1 MELRTLGSL
10 FLTERDFRRTKPLLL
25 LARSAQALTAYVERR
40 ARYADGLAL
49 LSSALEGQAAG
60 VLPEGVAAV
69 LRAHAAWLRHRT
81 GDHRGALELAESL
94 LSAGRDRGPEVAL
107 LAHKTVAASHF
118 RMGAYA
124 AAAAACEAAM
134 SLARAGGHDLAEP
147 EILEV
152 LGMTRCE
159 EGRFDDSRRLLS
171 QALVHYRA
179 RGDLF
184 GAASALYQLGNVYLN
199 LRQPEDARPLL
210 VEALQTA
217 RKAEAESLVPHID
230 YALGVASLELG
241 DFAGARDRLSRALF
255 AARRDGDASRQAA
268 ALSVLFRTAA
278 KAGDRASAK
287 RYLEEGLTIAVE
299 IRETPRVLKLLIYL
313 AEAWLA
319 AGVRLRDAERLLRLA
334 LSQPEVAHW
343 ARELAEDL
351 LSTAAVEAELAALRE
366 PARNGA
372 HAGNGRSKPA
382 PGAPAPP
389 LGAPAIT
396 LEEAVALA
404 LEHAAADA

>member
-1 MELRTLGSL
+1 HPRPPQ
-10 FLTERDFRRTKPLLL
+10 PLLPRATGPL
-25 LARSAQALTAYVERR
+25 VRRPRRPRGAGRRVRERPRRLAARRPARRGAPARAVGPGPYGVRR
-40 ARYADGLAL
+40 AEGPVRRRPGAAVVGARGAGGRGPAGGRRG
-49 LSSALEGQAAG
+49 SSAGARRLAPPPLWRPPG
-60 VLPEGVAAV
+60 
-69 LRAHAAWLRHRT
+69 
-81 GDHRGALELAESL
+81 GALELAESL

-334 LSQPEVAHW
+334 LSQSEVAHW

-351 LSTAAVEAELAALRE
+351 LSTAALEAELAALRE
-366 PARNGA
+366 
-372 HAGNGRSKPA
+372 
-382 PGAPAPP
+382 
-389 LGAPAIT
+389 
-396 LEEAVALA
+396 
-404 LEHAAADA
+404 

>member
-1 MELRTLGSL
+1 MYRVFEALDELSAIVEEARGVPMTAGCVVPRGDVLELIDDIKDAIPGEL
-10 FLTERDFRRTKPLLL
+10 DDAQDVLDARDEMLREAKEH
-25 LARSAQALTAYVERR
+25 SESMV
-40 ARYADGLAL
+40 
-49 LSSALEGQAAG
+49 SSA
-60 VLPEGVAAV
+60 
-69 LRAHAAWLRHRT
+69 
-81 GDHRGALELAESL
+81 
-94 LSAGRDRGPEVAL
+94 
-107 LAHKTVAASHF
+107 
-118 RMGAYA
+118 
-124 AAAAACEAAM
+124 
-134 SLARAGGHDLAEP
+134 
-147 EILEV
+147 
-152 LGMTRCE
+152 
-159 EGRFDDSRRLLS
+159 
-171 QALVHYRA
+171 
-179 RGDLF
+179 
-184 GAASALYQLGNVYLN
+184 
-199 LRQPEDARPLL
+199 
-210 VEALQTA
+210 
-217 RKAEAESLVPHID
+217 KAEAESLVPHID

-319 AGVRLRDAERLLRLA
+319 AGERLRDAERLLRLA